1 MGLFDKIELTTK
13 KAAHVHA
20 LPPVPNLGWKPP
32 SEFPNLMAATMLAF
46 DCETKDPELT
56 QAGPGWARHKGHII
70 GYSLAAIDR
79 LGNIG
84 RWYFPLR
91 HEVEGHDNLDV
102 NNCLAF
108 AKHWLETPGLPKVG
122 ANVMYDIGW
131 FAEEGI
137 DVKGPFHDIQ
147 FAEALIDSTAR
158 EVNLDVLAQKYLNE
172 HKASDGLREWIM
184 AAYKPAPTKWR
195 GELYRTPPRLVGHYG
210 EMDADQP
217 LRIIQKQWP
226 IIAAEG
232 LGEVYDLEHGI
243 IPLLIKMRQ
252 AGVYV
257 DVPRAYAFGK
267 ELEGDISRLYE
278 KIEHAYGYRL
288 INTKGDESSHSNQIG
303 KLLDHLGISYPRT
316 KPTKTAPNGN
326 PSIQKEWLEV
336 LEHPVAEDLL
346 EIREM
351 EKIKGTFVES
361 YVLDKNVNGYI
372 YPLFHPLR
380 GEKNGTFLGRFSSSD
395 PNLQNI
401 PSRTELGKRVR
412 KLFIPDPGHSHWR
425 KHDYSQIHYRILA
438 HYAVDDPRGP
448 QGGAEALRQSYIND
462 PDMDYHLK
470 VYKDVAPLMGWSTT
484 DEEVIKVKRRP
495 IKNVNFSLLYG
506 VGKDTMVYKYLKGMS
521 KEEVNAFFEA
531 YYQGASYVKPT
542 MAAISA
548 EAEQYGYITTLRG
561 RRIRFN
567 LWEPRGYDPKRNSF
581 PLPYDQAIDRY
592 GSFIQLAFLYR
603 AVNYKFQGSE
613 PDIMKAGMLACW
625 NSGVFDYTGVP
636 RLTVHDELDFSVRDD
651 SPAMREAFDFIQHT
665 METTTTLRVPIKVD
679 ADEGANW
686 GECG

>member
-1 MGLFDKIELTTK
+1 MGLFDQIELTTK
-13 KAAHVHA
+13 KAAHIHA
-20 LPPVPNLGWKPP
+20 LPPVPDLGWKAPT
-32 SEFPNLMAATMLAF
+32 EFPNLSAATMISF
-46 DCETKDPELT
+46 DVETKDPELGD
-56 QAGPGWARHKGHII
+56 AGPGWARHKGHII

-79 LGNIG
+79 LGNTG
-84 RWYFPLR
+84 RWYFPMR

-102 NNCLAF
+102 TNCIAY
-108 AKHWLETPGLPKVG
+108 AKHWLEMPGLPKVG
-122 ANVMYDIGW
+122 ANILYDIGW
-131 FAEEGI
+131 WGEEGV

-147 FAEALIDSTAR
+147 FAEALIDSTADS
-158 EVNLDVLAQKYLNE
+158 VSLDALAHKYLDE
-172 HKASDGLREWIM
+172 RKATDGLKDWIM
-184 AAYKPAPTKWR
+184 VAYKPAVSKWR
-195 GELYRTPPRLVGHYG
+195 GELYRTPPRLAGHYG

-226 IIAAEG
+226 IIAAEN
-232 LGEVYDLEHGI
+232 LGEIYDIEHGI

-257 DVPRAYAFGK
+257 DVPKAYAFRE
-267 ELEGDISRLYE
+267 ELKADIAQLYD
-278 KIEHAYGYRL
+278 KIEHTYGYRL
-288 INTKGDESSHSNQIG
+288 VNTKGDESSHSNQIG
-303 KLLDHLGISYPRT
+303 KLLDHLGVSYPLT
-316 KPTKTAPNGN
+316 KAGN
-326 PSIQKEWLEV
+326 PSIEKEWLEV
-336 LEHPVAEDLL
+336 LEHPVAEDILA
-346 EIREM
+346 IREH
-351 EKIKGTFVES
+351 EKIKSTFVES
-361 YVLDKNVNGYI
+361 YILNKNVNGFL

-380 GEKNGTFLGRFSSSD
+380 GEKNGTFLGRFASSD

-412 KLFIPDPGHSHWR
+412 ALFIPDPGHSHWR

-438 HYAVDDPRGP
+438 HYAVDDPKGP
-448 QGGAEALRQSYIND
+448 HGGAEALRQSYIQN

-470 VYKDVAPLMGWSTT
+470 VYNEVAPLMGWSTT
-484 DEEVIKVKRRP
+484 DEAVIKVKRRP

-506 VGKDTMVYKYLKGMS
+506 VGKDTMIFKYLKGMS
-521 KEEVNAFFEA
+521 KAEVDAFFDA
-531 YYQGASYVKPT
+531 YYTGAPYVKPT

-567 LWEPRGYDPKRNSF
+567 LWEPRGYNKEKSIALR
-581 PLPYDQAIDRY
+581 YEQALARY

-636 RLTVHDELDFSVRDD
+636 RLTVHDELDFSVRED
-651 SPAMREAFDFIQHT
+651 SPAMREAFAFIQHT
-665 METTTTLRVPIKVD
+665 METTTTMRVPIKVD